1 MSSHGFKANQKAT
14 LEYGFDWP
22 TFMGYYLNAQMRT
35 IDVESQS
42 PKIIVVLCLFGV
54 VGFIN
59 VFRFC
64 SQKS

>member
-1 MSSHGFKANQKAT
+1 MSSHGFKANQKAR
-14 LEYGFDWP
+14 LKYGFDWP

-35 IDVESQS
+35 IDVESLS
-42 PKIIVVLCLFGV
+42 PKIIIVLFLFGA

>member
-1 MSSHGFKANQKAT
+1 
-14 LEYGFDWP
+14 
-22 TFMGYYLNAQMRT
+22 MGYYLNAQMRT
-35 IDVESQS
+35 IDVESLS
-42 PKIIVVLCLFGV
+42 PKIIIVLFLFGA

>member
-1 MSSHGFKANQKAT
+1 MSSHGFKANQKAR
-14 LEYGFDWP
+14 LKYGFDWP

-35 IDVESQS
+35 IDVESLS
-42 PKIIVVLCLFGV
+42 PKIIIVLFGV